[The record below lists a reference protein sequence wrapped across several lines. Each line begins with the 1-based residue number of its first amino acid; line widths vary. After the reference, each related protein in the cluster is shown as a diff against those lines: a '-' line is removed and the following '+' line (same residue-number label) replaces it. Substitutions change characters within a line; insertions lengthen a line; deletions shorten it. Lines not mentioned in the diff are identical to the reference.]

1 MRGVAG
7 VFPLNIA
14 SMTWAAAVVVAAV
27 WVLAAL
33 YVADRLVSTHQP
45 TPPSTATIAPEP
57 SQIPNRAKKAAR
69 ETSRQAAANLPPEIV
84 TPEPEIVTPIPE
96 EADGEEQDAPAETG
110 RASWYDL
117 ASATASGEMMDKTRL
132 TAAHPSLP
140 LGSHVRV
147 ANLDNGRTIVVRIND
162 RGPFAKDRIIDLSKA
177 AAEQLDMIEAGVARV
192 SVSPVESVV
201 ASNVKAGGSETPPL
215 TR

>member
-1 MRGVAG
+1 
-7 VFPLNIA
+7 
-14 SMTWAAAVVVAAV
+14 MTWVAAVAVAAV

-33 YVADRLVSTHQP
+33 YVADRLVSTNQP
-45 TPPSTATIAPEP
+45 MRLSTATPAPEP

-69 ETSRQAAANLPPEIV
+69 ESSRQEAANLPPEIA

-96 EADGEEQDAPAETG
+96 EADGEEQEAPAETG

-117 ASATASGEMMDKTRL
+117 ASKTASGEAMDADGL
-132 TAAHPSLP
+132 TAAHPTLP

-147 ANLDNGRTIVVRIND
+147 ENLDNGRAVVVRIND
-162 RGPFAKDRIIDLSKA
+162 RGPFAKDRIIDLSKEA
-177 AAEQLDMIEAGVARV
+177 AMQLGMIEAGVARV
-192 SVSPVESVV
+192 SVSPVEMV
-201 ASNVKAGGSETPPL
+201 ASNVKASAGALPPL

>member
-1 MRGVAG
+1 MRRVAG
-7 VFPLNIA
+7 VSPLTIA
-14 SMTWAAAVVVAAV
+14 PMTWAAAVAVAVV

-33 YVADRLVSTHQP
+33 YVADRLISTHQP
-45 TPPSTATIAPEP
+45 TPLSTATIAPEP

-96 EADGEEQDAPAETG
+96 EADGEEQEAPAETG

-117 ASATASGEMMDKTRL
+117 ASKTASGEAMDADGL
-132 TAAHPSLP
+132 TAAHPTLP

-147 ANLDNGRTIVVRIND
+147 ENLDNGRAVVVRIND
-162 RGPFAKDRIIDLSKA
+162 RGPFAKNRIIDLSKA
-177 AAEQLDMIEAGVARV
+177 AAETIGMIEAGVARV
-192 SVSPVESVV
+192 SVSLVESVV
-201 ASNVKAGGSETPPL
+201 ASN
-215 TR
+215 

>member
-1 MRGVAG
+1 MRCVAG
-7 VFPLNIA
+7 VSPPNIA
-14 SMTWAAAVVVAAV
+14 PMTWAAAVLVAVV

-45 TPPSTATIAPEP
+45 TPLSTATIAPEP

-69 ETSRQAAANLPPEIV
+69 ETSRQAAANLPPEIA

-96 EADGEEQDAPAETG
+96 EADGEEQDAPAPETG

-117 ASATASGEMMDKTRL
+117 PTKTASGEAMDADAL
-132 TAAHPSLP
+132 TAAHRSLA

-147 ANLDNGRTIVVRIND
+147 ENLDNGRAVVVRIND

-177 AAEQLDMIEAGVARV
+177 AAMKLDMIEDGVARV

-201 ASNVKAGGSETPPL
+201 ATNIKASAA
-215 TR
+215 R